1 MTSPV
6 SHTARHPESVLITGG
21 GGFLGKAIA
30 RILAARGDRVASL
43 SRRRYKELDSIGIEQ
58 ITGDIRNPETIYFA
72 CRGRDVVYHTAAK
85 AGVWGDPAEYVSI
98 NVEGTRNIL
107 AACLRQNVSRLIHT
121 SSPSVVFHGGNME
134 GVDES
139 VPYPYHYDAAYPAT
153 KAAAEK
159 LVRQAATEG
168 QSLII
173 LRPHL
178 IWGPEDNHLVPRI
191 LQRANSLIQIGNG
204 KNRVDVLYIDNA
216 AEAHVLAA
224 DALKAKPELSGRVYF
239 LSQGEPV
246 FLWDMVNK
254 ILKAGGFPPIRRS
267 ISAVTAIRLGAAMEW
282 LYRTF
287 RLPGEPRITRF
298 TARELSTSHWFDIRA
313 ARRDLGYVPRISIR
327 EGLESLEK
335 WLLEQRKT

>member
-1 MTSPV
+1 MTGKASETV
-6 SHTARHPESVLITGG
+6 HTPESVLITGG
-21 GGFLGKAIA
+21 GGFLGKAIV
-30 RILAARGDRVASL
+30 RILAARGDRVASF
-43 SRRRYKELDSIGIEQ
+43 SRRRYRELDRIGIEQ
-58 ITGDIRNPETIYFA
+58 ITGDIRDPESVSSA

-85 AGVWGDPAEYVSI
+85 AGVWGDPAEYSSI
-98 NVEGTRNIL
+98 NVKGTGHVV
-107 AACLRQNVSRLIHT
+107 AACRKWGISRLIHT
-121 SSPSVVFHGGNME
+121 SSPSVVFDGRNME

-139 VPYPYHYDAAYPAT
+139 VPYPFHYDASYPAT

-159 LVRQAATEG
+159 RVRQAAAEG
-168 QSLII
+168 LPVVI

-191 LQRANSLIQIGNG
+191 LQRAGSLMRIGDG

-224 DALKAKPELSGRVYF
+224 DSLKARPELSGRVYF

-246 FLWDMVNK
+246 LLWDMVNG
-254 ILKAGGFPPIRRS
+254 ILKAGGFPPIRWS
-267 ISAVTAIRLGAAMEW
+267 MSSSTALRLGAAMEW

-287 RLPGEPRITRF
+287 HLPGEPRLTRF

-313 ARRDLGYVPRISIR
+313 AQRDLEYVPRVSIR
-327 EGLESLEK
+327 EGLARLET
-335 WLLEQRKT
+335 WLREQPGT